1 MDRFGNSTFYTVY
14 SIFLILDGC
23 YSSTSIIP
31 SYTGKQHLNLVI
43 KWPETNIGGL
53 AVVNCPCGSETN
65 NEEQLHLQATRYCGG
80 DFTNGALWDAPDVIQ
95 CNFSDLARE
104 ICHLR
109 NVIYIIKYS

>member
-1 MDRFGNSTFYTVY
+1 MIPTYRPSLT
-14 SIFLILDGC
+14 LDC
-23 YSSTSIIP
+23 NSSTSIIP
-31 SYTGKQHLNLVI
+31 SYSGKQHLNLLI

-65 NEEQLHLQATRYCGG
+65 NEEQLQLQATRYCGG
-80 DFTNGALWDAPDVIQ
+80 NFTNGALWDAPDVTQ

-109 NVIYIIKYS
+109 NVIYIIN